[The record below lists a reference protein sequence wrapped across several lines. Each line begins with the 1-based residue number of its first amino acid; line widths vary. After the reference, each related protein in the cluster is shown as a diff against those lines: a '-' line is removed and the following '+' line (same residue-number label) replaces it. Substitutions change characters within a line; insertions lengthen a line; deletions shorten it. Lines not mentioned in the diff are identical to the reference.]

1 MKLQTPIL
9 RKSVWTSILLVL
21 FAALIIEVS
30 SLFQYFYAVKGLKSE
45 ASLRAEGELEN
56 TRIQIS
62 DVLDQAEAALR
73 NNMWIARWCLDH
85 PDSLEAV
92 TRRII
97 EDNPVVVGSTVALV
111 PGYYKR
117 RPLMAPYSYR
127 NLDTGE
133 ILTKT
138 LATPEYDYPS
148 HEWFTKALFRERGY
162 WSEPY
167 VDEGG
172 GEMLMTTFSM
182 PVRDDS
188 GKTAAILT
196 VDVSL
201 DWLTS
206 MFGDVKVYPSA
217 FSVMASSSGR
227 IMVCPVQSFVMKKTI
242 QDIIDSLEDKATFDT
257 LSRDML
263 SGKSGSR
270 LVRYKGK
277 KEYVY
282 FAPVE
287 RTGWSMSIV
296 IPEDEIY
303 SDIRKLG
310 WRVRL
315 LQILGLC
322 MLFFIIRFVARN
334 QLKYNNL
341 TEKKNLMKNELKIAS
356 GIQMSMIPSSDASF
370 PERHDI
376 DMAAVLVPAR
386 EVGGDLYDYFIREG
400 KLFFC
405 IGDVSGKGV
414 PASLVMAVTRSLFR
428 TVSSHEDSPGRIVE
442 IMNNSMSEMNRNSM
456 FVTFFC
462 GILDLATGQL
472 RYCNAGHNVPVFMS
486 DTKHMLDVVP
496 NLPLGI
502 VSDMSFQ
509 EQETMLYE
517 DDAIFLYTDG
527 LTEAENANH
536 ELFGEKRML
545 SVLSTRRDAKSQ
557 IEAMEKNVTDFVG
570 QAPQSDDLTMLFI
583 HYLNNDLP
591 RSNVPHIVLRNEIG
605 QISRLAGFVEE
616 VAEKNGIN
624 PGTASAINLALEEIV
639 TNVIMYAYPKGTEG
653 FAEIKVRTRDNA
665 IDFEVYDSGKPFD
678 PTAMPEVDITLG
690 AEDRKI
696 GGLGIHL
703 ARKIM
708 DAISYERKNDKNI
721 LTLTKMLNNHGNQNQ
736 QN

>member
-1 MKLQTPIL
+1 MMQNKQLL
-9 RKSVWTSILLVL
+9 RKSALTSILLVL
-21 FAALIIEVS
+21 LAAVILEATSLI
-30 SLFQYFYAVKGLKSE
+30 QYYYAQKGLKNE

-56 TRIQIS
+56 TRIQIA

-73 NNMWIARWCLDH
+73 NNVWIAKWCLNH
-85 PDSLEAV
+85 PDSLASI

-111 PGYYKR
+111 PGYYAKV
-117 RPLMAPYSYR
+117 PLMAPYSYR
-127 NLDTGE
+127 NMDTGE
-133 ILTKT
+133 ILTKS

-148 HEWFTKALFRERGY
+148 QEWFVKALTREPGY

-172 GEMLMTTFSM
+172 GEMLMTTFSV
-182 PVRDDS
+182 PIKDAS
-188 GKTAAILT
+188 GKIGAVLT

-217 FSVMASSSGR
+217 FSVMASSTGR
-227 IMVCPVQSFVMKKTI
+227 IMVCPVQSFVMKRTI
-242 QDIIDSLEDKATFDT
+242 QDILASLEDTSTFNT
-257 LSRDML
+257 LGRDML
-263 SGKSGSR
+263 SGKSGSK
-270 LVRYKGK
+270 LVRYKGR

-282 FAPVE
+282 YAPVE

-303 SDIRKLG
+303 DDIRKIN

-315 LQILGLC
+315 LQLLGLC

-334 QLKYNNL
+334 QIKYKDL
-341 TEKKNLMKNELKIAS
+341 SEKREILENELKIAS
-356 GIQMSMIPSSDASF
+356 GIQLSMIPSSDSPF

-386 EVGGDLYDYFIREG
+386 EVGGDLYDYFIRSG

-442 IMNNSMSEMNRNSM
+442 IMNNSMSEMNRNSL

-462 GILDLATGQL
+462 GVLDLATGQF
-472 RYCNAGHNVPVFMS
+472 RYCNAGHNVPVFFS
-486 DTKHMLDVVP
+486 DTKYMLDVVP

-502 VSDMSFQ
+502 VSDMSYQ
-509 EQETMLYE
+509 EQETMMYE

-536 ELFGEKRML
+536 ELFGEKRMM
-545 SVLSTRRDAKSQ
+545 SVLSHRRNAKDQ
-557 IEAMEKNVTDFVG
+557 IQAMEKNVSDFVG
-570 QAPQSDDLTMLFI
+570 SAPQSDDLTMLFI
-583 HYLNNDLP
+583 HYLNDGLP
-591 RSNVPHIVLRNEIG
+591 RSSVPHIVLRNEVG
-605 QISRLAGFVEE
+605 QISRLAGFVEK
-616 VAEKNGIN
+616 VAEENGIN
-624 PGTASAINLALEEIV
+624 PGTTAGINLALEEIV

-653 FAEIKVRTRDNA
+653 FAEIKVRTRDDA
-665 IDFEVYDSGKPFD
+665 IDFEVSDSGKPFD
-678 PTAMPEVDITLG
+678 PTAVPEVDINLG
-690 AEDRKI
+690 AEERKI

-708 DAISYERKNDKNI
+708 DVISYERKNNKNI
-721 LTLTKMLNNHGNQNQ
+721 LTLTKKLNNNGN
-736 QN
+736 

>member
-1 MKLQTPIL
+1 MMQNKQLL
-9 RKSVWTSILLVL
+9 RKSALTSILLVL
-21 FAALIIEVS
+21 LAAVVLEATSLI
-30 SLFQYFYAVKGLKSE
+30 QYYYAQKGLKNE
-45 ASLRAEGELEN
+45 ASFRAEGELEN
-56 TRIQIS
+56 TRIQIA

-73 NNMWIARWCLDH
+73 NNVWIAKWCLNH
-85 PDSLEAV
+85 PDSLASI

-111 PGYYKR
+111 PGYYAKA
-117 RPLMAPYSYR
+117 PLMAPYSYR
-127 NLDTGE
+127 NMDTGE
-133 ILTKT
+133 ILTKS

-148 HEWFTKALFRERGY
+148 QEWFVKALTREPGY

-172 GEMLMTTFSM
+172 GEMLMTTFSV
-182 PVRDDS
+182 PIKDAS
-188 GKTAAILT
+188 GKIGAVLT

-217 FSVMASSSGR
+217 FSVMASGTGR
-227 IMVCPVQSFVMKKTI
+227 IMVCPVQSFVMKRTI
-242 QDIIDSLEDKATFDT
+242 QDILASLEDTSTFNT
-257 LSRDML
+257 LGRDML
-263 SGKSGSR
+263 SGKSGSK
-270 LVRYKGK
+270 LVRYKGR

-282 FAPVE
+282 YAPVE

-303 SDIRKLG
+303 DDIRKIN

-315 LQILGLC
+315 LQLLGLC

-334 QLKYNNL
+334 QIKYKDL
-341 TEKKNLMKNELKIAS
+341 SEKREILENELKIAS
-356 GIQMSMIPSSDASF
+356 GIQMSMIPSSDSPF

-386 EVGGDLYDYFIREG
+386 EVGGDLYDYFIRSG

-428 TVSSHEDSPGRIVE
+428 TVSSHEDGPGRIVE
-442 IMNNSMSEMNRNSM
+442 IMNNSMSEMNRNSL

-462 GILDLATGQL
+462 GVLDLATGQF
-472 RYCNAGHNVPVFMS
+472 RYCNAGHNVPVFFS
-486 DTKHMLDVVP
+486 DTKYMLDVVP

-502 VSDMSFQ
+502 VSDMSYH
-509 EQETMLYE
+509 EQETMMYE

-536 ELFGEKRML
+536 ELFGEKRMM
-545 SVLSTRRDAKSQ
+545 SVLSHRRNAKDQ
-557 IEAMEKNVTDFVG
+557 IQAMEKNVSDFVG
-570 QAPQSDDLTMLFI
+570 SAPQSDDLTMLFI
-583 HYLNNDLP
+583 HYLNDGLP
-591 RSNVPHIVLRNEIG
+591 RSSVPHIVLRNEVG
-605 QISRLAGFVEE
+605 QISRLAGFVEK
-616 VAEKNGIN
+616 VAEENGIN
-624 PGTASAINLALEEIV
+624 PGTTAGINLALEEIV

-653 FAEIKVRTRDNA
+653 FAEIKVRTRDDA
-665 IDFEVYDSGKPFD
+665 IDFEVSDSGKPFD
-678 PTAMPEVDITLG
+678 PTAVPEVDINLG
-690 AEDRKI
+690 AEERKI

-708 DAISYERKNDKNI
+708 DVISYERKNNKNI
-721 LTLTKMLNNHGNQNQ
+721 LTLTKKLNNNGN
-736 QN
+736 